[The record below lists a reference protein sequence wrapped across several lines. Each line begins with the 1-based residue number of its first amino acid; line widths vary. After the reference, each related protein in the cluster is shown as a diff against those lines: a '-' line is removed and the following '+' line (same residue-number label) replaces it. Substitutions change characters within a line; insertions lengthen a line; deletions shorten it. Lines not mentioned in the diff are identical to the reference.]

1 MDMKS
6 NGGGG
11 GGRGEE
17 DKIGEDGRGQVGTEF
32 YHNKLCIIVQH
43 VVRCLSKR

>member
-11 GGRGEE
+11 GEE

-32 YHNKLCIIVQH
+32 YHNRFCVIVQH
-43 VVRCLSKR
+43 AVLCLSKK